1 MKISEGLC
9 IGIFARSAESELL
22 RCAQEVA
29 KYCRKRW
36 CMMSIAVYSALMKV
50 YAYCCCYGRACD
62 LYPQIIASGLT
73 PDAIMYGCLMRFSAQ
88 CGRTELSQELSRL
101 APQLDT
107 QNYTSLIRAA
117 GRDKDTDRAFHLLE
131 KFKGAGDK
139 VDLACTIACWMLS
152 SMQATPPV
160 SGCSRR
166 PCAKSSVV

>member
-1 MKISEGLC
+1 MKITEGLC
-9 IGIFARSAESELL
+9 IGILARSSESELL
-22 RCAQEVA
+22 RFAQEVA
-29 KYCRKRW
+29 KYCRKR
-36 CMMSIAVYSALMKV
+36 CMMSIAVYSAWMKV
-50 YAYCCCYGRACD
+50 YAYCCFYGRACD
-62 LYPQIIASGLT
+62 PYAEIIASSLT
-73 PDAIMYGCLMRFSAQ
+73 PEAIMYGRLMRFSVQ
-88 CGRTELSQELSRL
+88 HGRKELSQELSRL

-107 QNYTSLIRAA
+107 QNYMSLIRAA

-139 VDLACTIACWMLS
+139 VDLACTIACWMLA